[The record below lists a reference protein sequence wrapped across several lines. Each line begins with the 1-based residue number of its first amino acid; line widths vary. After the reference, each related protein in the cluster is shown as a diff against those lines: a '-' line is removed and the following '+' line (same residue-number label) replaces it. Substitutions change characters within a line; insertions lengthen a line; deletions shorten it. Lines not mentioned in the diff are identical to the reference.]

1 MEIKVKNSEDLTK
14 LLKAL
19 AQEII
24 DANICHRLYCDL
36 TSSIKEN
43 AKAFTQ
49 SNTFWNFT
57 FIALDDARVIRLC
70 RIFDQESN
78 SLNLYNLLV
87 TIRANLHYFEEE
99 YFRDRL
105 KENPFVELLARDN
118 RMPDKERLEKD
129 IWFAS
134 RKNPLVQKLILWRH
148 NIIAH
153 LGARVSLGQNQI
165 LKDNP
170 LGREEIE
177 SLLDESFVIFNR
189 YNSLY
194 SASTY
199 SRKVVGH
206 DDYKSLLKFMNL
218 GLQKWDE
225 DIANQIEEIKRKQAE
240 QQH

>member
-1 MEIKVKNSEDLTK
+1 MEIKVKNSEDLNK
-14 LLKAL
+14 LLGAL
-19 AQEII
+19 AQEIV

-43 AKAFTQ
+43 AKAFSQ

-57 FIALDDARVIRLC
+57 FLSLDDARIIRLC
-70 RIFDQESN
+70 RVFDQESS
-78 SLNLYNLLV
+78 SLNLYNLLE
-87 TIRANLHYFEEE
+87 TIKANLHYFKEDH
-99 YFRDRL
+99 FRERL

-118 RMPDKERLEKD
+118 RLPDKGQLNKD

-134 RKNPLVQKLILWRH
+134 RKNPLVRKLILWRH

-153 LGARVSLGQNQI
+153 LGAKVSLGHNQV
-165 LKDNP
+165 LENNP
-170 LGREEIE
+170 LSKEEIE
-177 SLLDESFVIFNR
+177 TLLDESFLIFNR
-189 YNSLY
+189 YSSLY
-194 SASTY
+194 SATTY

-206 DDYKSLLKFMNL
+206 DDFKSLLKFMNL

-225 DIANQIEEIKRKQAE
+225 NIENEIKKMKRKQAE

>member
-1 MEIKVKNSEDLTK
+1 MEIKVKNSEDLAN

-19 AQEII
+19 AQEIV
-24 DANICHRLYCDL
+24 DANICHRLYCDI

-43 AKAFTQ
+43 AKAFAQ
-49 SNTFWNFT
+49 SNTFWNFVL
-57 FIALDDARVIRLC
+57 IALDDACVIRLC

-78 SLNLYNLLV
+78 SLNLYNLLE
-87 TIRANLHYFEEE
+87 TIKANFHYFEEE
-99 YFRDRL
+99 FFRVRL
-105 KENPFVELLARDN
+105 KENPFVESLARDV
-118 RMPDKERLEKD
+118 RLPDKDQLEKD

-134 RKNPLVQKLILWRH
+134 RENPLVKKLILWRH

-153 LGARVSLGQNQI
+153 LGVRVSLGKDQI

-206 DDYKSLLKFMNL
+206 DDYKSLLKFINL

-225 DIANQIEEIKRKQAE
+225 DIENQIEEIKRNQAE